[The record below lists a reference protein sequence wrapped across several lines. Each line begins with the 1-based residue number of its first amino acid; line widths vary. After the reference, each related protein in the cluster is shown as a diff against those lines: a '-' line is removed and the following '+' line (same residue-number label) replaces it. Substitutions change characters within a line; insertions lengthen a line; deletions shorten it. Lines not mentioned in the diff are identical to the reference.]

1 MFGSNKSNRDG
12 HLVVDA
18 LIGAQVVIRGD
29 VEFSGGLY
37 VEGTILGMVIAQ
49 DGASNA
55 TLTVAEHGAIE
66 GEIRAQVVVI
76 SGRMDGDVHASERVE
91 LTPSARVNGNI
102 HYQVVEMA
110 AGAQLNG
117 RLIHASAPM
126 AALPPPEGA
135 AEEAGTG
142 KGDTAARRKLA
153 EAMA

>member
-37 VEGTILGMVIAQ
+37 VEGTILGKVIAQ

-76 SGRMDGDVHASERVE
+76 SGRLDGDVHATERVE
-91 LTPSARVNGNI
+91 LTPSARVTGNI
-102 HYQVVEMA
+102 HYQVVEMH
-110 AGAQLNG
+110 AGAQLTG
-117 RLIHASAPM
+117 RLIHASAQM
-126 AALPPPEGA
+126 ALPPPSGDADE
-135 AEEAGTG
+135 G
-142 KGDTAARRKLA
+142 KGKDTAARRKLA